1 MSVRDQMP
9 GGLAARLSCF
19 LVILLIMQSIPGV
32 AEAASIGVTIE
43 RVDAA
48 NFPTVTIYGSVAN
61 DQGLPITGLDQSAF
75 NVLEGNKAVE
85 QFTVRSN
92 ANAEPVAATLLV
104 DTSSSVGG
112 DGALTASKQAADAF
126 IDKMNANDTAALI
139 SFNDQAQV
147 VQSFTN
153 DKTKLKA
160 AVDGLKSGGSRA
172 QFDAISQAAAQQGS
186 AQAARRAIILVTDGA
201 DNASKIQMGDAI
213 KAANDSKTPVF
224 TIGVGTSLNKSVLD
238 TIASSTSAQAIYVSS
253 ADQITQIFRNVSE
266 QLHTQYVFS
275 YSSKLPPDNQQHD
288 VSVDAKFNGNETKIT
303 ATFVAKA
310 PSLKYDVTGI
320 TDKSTVSGAQSVE
333 VKPTVG
339 TAKQADLLV
348 DGTVVATA
356 PAAPFK
362 LNWDASKISPGP
374 HTVVVRVTDAA
385 GAPSEQSYSV
395 QVQGGAPASNPTAA
409 ATTAAA
415 TSAAAT
421 TVPTAATAVPTAV
434 ATTTVG
440 SANQWIPYAA
450 GGVGVLALAG
460 VGAFLLTRRK
470 PSVTVPSITIAPKPE
485 PAQMSDRTEVIARA
499 PVVPPPPPPVV
510 KPPPVPQQQPVGPS
524 ALEATA
530 VVESGQTIVAGQD
543 SGSTIVRQP
552 SLPRARLHVSQ
563 SSGESDTNLNQ
574 LETILGRDPTNPVV
588 VRDPLASRRH
598 ARIIVEDGEFWLE
611 DMKSLNGTRVN
622 GEVITG
628 RRKLLPNDQIKIGEV
643 TMTFL
648 PMN

>member
-1 MSVRDQMP
+1 MSVRDQMH
-9 GGLAARLSCF
+9 GGLAVRLSCF
-19 LVILLIMQSIPGV
+19 LVILLIVQSLAGV
-32 AEAASIGVTIE
+32 AEAASLGVTIE

-75 NVLEGNKAVE
+75 NILEGNKAVE

-92 ANAEPVAATLLV
+92 ANAEPVAATLLL
-104 DTSSSVGG
+104 DTSSSVDG
-112 DGALTASKQAADAF
+112 DGALAASKQAADAF
-126 IDKMNANDTAALI
+126 IDKMNSNDTAALI

-224 TIGVGTSLNKSVLD
+224 TIGVGSSLNKSVLD
-238 TIASSTSAQAIYVSS
+238 TIASSTSAQAIYVSQ

-275 YSSKLPPDNQQHD
+275 YTSKLPPDNQQHD

-310 PSLKYDVTGI
+310 PTLKYDVTGI

-362 LNWDASKISPGP
+362 LNWDASKVSPGP

-385 GAPSEQSYSV
+385 GAPSEQSFSV
-395 QVQGGAPASNPTAA
+395 QVQGAAPASSPTAA

-415 TSAAAT
+415 T
-421 TVPTAATAVPTAV
+421 TVPTAAAAVPTAV
-434 ATTTVG
+434 ATTTGG

-450 GGVGVLALAG
+450 GGIGVLALAG

-470 PSVTVPSITIAPKPE
+470 PSVTVPAITVAPKPE
-485 PAQMSDRTEVIARA
+485 PAPMSDRTEVIARA

-510 KPPPVPQQQPVGPS
+510 KPPPVQPQQPVAAS

-530 VVESGQTIVAGQD
+530 VVESGQTMVAGQD
-543 SGSTIVRQP
+543 SGATIVRQP

-598 ARIIVEDGEFWLE
+598 ARIIIEDGEFWLE

-622 GEVITG
+622 GEIITG

>member
-1 MSVRDQMP
+1 MSVRDQVP

-19 LVILLIMQSIPGV
+19 LVILLIVQSLSGV
-32 AEAASIGVTIE
+32 AEAASLGVTIE

-92 ANAEPVAATLLV
+92 ANAEPVAATLLL
-104 DTSSSVGG
+104 DTSSSVDG
-112 DGALTASKQAADAF
+112 DGALAASKLAADAF

-172 QFDAISQAAAQQGS
+172 QFDAISQAASQQGS

-224 TIGVGTSLNKSVLD
+224 TIGVGSTLNKSVLD

-275 YSSKLPPDNQQHD
+275 YTSKLPPDNQQHD

-310 PSLKYDVTGI
+310 PTLKYDVTGI

-362 LNWDASKISPGP
+362 LNWDASKVSPGT

-395 QVQGGAPASNPTAA
+395 QVQGAAPASNPTAA
-409 ATTAAA
+409 ATT
-415 TSAAAT
+415 AAAT

-440 SANQWIPYAA
+440 SGNQWIPYAA

-470 PSVTVPSITIAPKPE
+470 PSVTVPAITVAPKPE
-485 PAQMSDRTEVIARA
+485 PTPMSDRTEVIARA

-510 KPPPVPQQQPVGPS
+510 KPPPVQQQQPVVAS

-530 VVESGQTIVAGQD
+530 VVESGQTMVAGQD

-598 ARIIVEDGEFWLE
+598 ARIIIEDGEFWLE